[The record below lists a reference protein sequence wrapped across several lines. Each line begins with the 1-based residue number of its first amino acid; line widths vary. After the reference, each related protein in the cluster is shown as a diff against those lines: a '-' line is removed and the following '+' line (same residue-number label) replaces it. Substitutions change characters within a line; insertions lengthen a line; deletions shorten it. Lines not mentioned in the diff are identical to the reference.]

1 MSANGYGTDY
11 GTNYGNMTEPE
22 LPDNVLSGAFYRLA
36 TVAEELTDTVLD
48 DIKTGAQ
55 TITYIGNTHD
65 GFETDLDWDEYS
77 VNPSSGAVTQ
87 QFRSHVG
94 YTLTCNTF
102 ATPGLEQLEEAE
114 LVDTSTGQI
123 IPKNLIEGVLVE
135 VFDQDPRVAIDAG
148 EDEVETIV
156 FPNADIT
163 IDGLDYGESDAG
175 EYPLEITVNDHPYV
189 MSYRDEP
196 V

>member
-1 MSANGYGTDY
+1 M
-11 GTNYGNMTEPE
+11 PE

-36 TVAEELTDTVLD
+36 TVDADIDDTVLD
-48 DIKTGAQ
+48 DIKTGSQ
-55 TITYIGNTHD
+55 TVTYIGNTHD
-65 GFETDLDWDEYS
+65 GFETDLDWDEFS

-87 QFRSHVG
+87 QFRTHVG

-102 ATPGLEQLEEAE
+102 ATPGLEQLEDAG

-123 IPKNLIEGVLVE
+123 VPKNLIGGVLIE
-135 VFDQDPRVAIDAG
+135 VFDEDPRVVDDAG
-148 EDEVETIV
+148 EDPVDTLV

-163 IDGLDYGESDAG
+163 IDGLTYGETDAG
-175 EYPLEITVNDHPYV
+175 EYPLEININDHPYV

-196 V
+196 AQ